1 VKPTFD
7 NALRRIAAT
16 VGMKTRD
23 EPLCVSDGVSE
34 WRSDGVESL
43 AASGLLVLCP
53 LKSLDRAS
61 EKVQHKYRNIDPG
74 PPESWLYDVVRAS
87 FICHSDAQIAA
98 VCDSLQAFPSF
109 EVVRIK
115 NRFTAPL
122 VNGYRDIQL
131 IVRLIV
137 KNQLGHLVSFIC
149 EVCVTHASLA
159 QYELDYPSAR
169 VESEYFTPL
178 LTGSVEKQETLCHML
193 EEFVSAVE
201 NEKAKH
207 TLTHSHTHSLTDKD
221 KEVDAEVDLVALVCS
236 LGAPHYEQGQ
246 AEAEAYSTTRYFDED
261 LDFVLENWV
270 ELLSFLHMYEQAEQ
284 YQKVVLKIVMQ
295 IGGGEEDHPDVAEA
309 LDTHAMLLK
318 LQVRM

>member
-1 VKPTFD
+1 
-7 NALRRIAAT
+7 
-16 VGMKTRD
+16 
-23 EPLCVSDGVSE
+23 
-34 WRSDGVESL
+34 
-43 AASGLLVLCP
+43 
-53 LKSLDRAS
+53 
-61 EKVQHKYRNIDPG
+61 
-74 PPESWLYDVVRAS
+74 
-87 FICHSDAQIAA
+87 
-98 VCDSLQAFPSF
+98 
-109 EVVRIK
+109 
-115 NRFTAPL
+115 
-122 VNGYRDIQL
+122 
-131 IVRLIV
+131 
-137 KNQLGHLVSFIC
+137 
-149 EVCVTHASLA
+149 
-159 QYELDYPSAR
+159 
-169 VESEYFTPL
+169 
-178 LTGSVEKQETLCHML
+178 ML